1 MKKFSK
7 LFIASLIIG
16 GILSL
21 TACGNGGGAT
31 TGGETETGGKE
42 VVSKIEQIKKS
53 GKLVLG
59 TSADYPPYEF
69 HKEIDGK
76 DTIVGFDIEIAKE
89 IAKDLGVE
97 LEIKDMDFD
106 GLLLALNADK
116 VDMVM
121 AGMTPDP
128 ERIKVV
134 DFSKIY
140 YEAVHGVVIN
150 VANKDTFKTVEDLA
164 GKKVGAQKGAVQE
177 DIAVN
182 EIPSIE
188 LKSLAKIPDLV
199 LEVKHNK
206 IDALVME
213 KPVANSYVDHNSDLA
228 LMDLTFD
235 DGEGGSAVAI
245 KKGNTDLMEEIN
257 KTLDRLMQD
266 GSIDKFVAEATA
278 LVEE

>member
-53 GKLVLG
+53 GKLILG

-182 EIPSIE
+182 ELHVNRICRQVMADNERSKHSIE
-188 LKSLAKIPDLV
+188 SSGYHLDGVDRQANKMEDGTYMDHLWYSKLASEYKD
-199 LEVKHNK
+199 
-206 IDALVME
+206 
-213 KPVANSYVDHNSDLA
+213 
-228 LMDLTFD
+228 
-235 DGEGGSAVAI
+235 
-245 KKGNTDLMEEIN
+245 
-257 KTLDRLMQD
+257 
-266 GSIDKFVAEATA
+266 
-278 LVEE
+278 